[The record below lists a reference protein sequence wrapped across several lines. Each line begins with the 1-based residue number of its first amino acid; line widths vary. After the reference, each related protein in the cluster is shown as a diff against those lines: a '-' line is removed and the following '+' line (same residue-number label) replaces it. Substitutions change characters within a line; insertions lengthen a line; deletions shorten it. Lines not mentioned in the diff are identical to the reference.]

1 MIIFGSQMIQFR
13 LRGLEKLQAANAKLL
28 AGISPSKG
36 LAEGVKVAT
45 QLLHRYA
52 INITHVRTGTLK
64 RSHIADYA
72 SGGVQTFRFG
82 FPIVDKA
89 VGRIFINPAARNPVT
104 RQMPVDYGPK
114 EHRRGGSHA
123 FYKRAVDEHGKFAAG
138 VAIRKIQSGLP
149 KGRGELSVGIRIRT

>member
-1 MIIFGSQMIQFR
+1 
-13 LRGLEKLQAANAKLL
+13 
-28 AGISPSKG
+28 
-36 LAEGVKVAT
+36 V
-45 QLLHRYA
+45 
-52 INITHVRTGTLK
+52 
-64 RSHIADYA
+64 DYA

-89 VGRIFINPAARNPVT
+89 VGRIFINPVARNPVT
-104 RQMPVDYGPK
+104 RLMPVDYGPK

-149 KGRGELSVGIRIRT
+149 RGKGLVNVGFRIRS